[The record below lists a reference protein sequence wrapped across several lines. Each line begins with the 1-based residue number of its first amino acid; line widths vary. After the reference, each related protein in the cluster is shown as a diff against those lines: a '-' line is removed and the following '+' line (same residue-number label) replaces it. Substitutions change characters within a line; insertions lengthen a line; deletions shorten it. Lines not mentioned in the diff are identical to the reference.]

1 MRLLSVALT
10 FAKVATQQQLAYR
23 GEFAGVFI
31 NAFAVDT
38 LNAAVSVAV
47 IYAHTDSLRGWSA
60 GEMLVVV
67 GMFNVVL
74 GVMSTIMFPSLNR
87 TAEDVYEGTFDYVL
101 MKPVPSLFFASTHQV
116 QVGHLVNSIMGVVLC
131 AVGLFILEAGEL
143 SWRVA
148 LFPLMLASALAIFYA
163 FVVAMTTLV
172 FWAVRLEGI
181 ESMFNVFFRTARY
194 PVDIYPTW
202 IRGFLTYMFPVAFV
216 STVPTE
222 TLVGRDSGWLIA
234 VGPVIAALAVYGATR
249 FWRLGL
255 RRYSSASS

>member
-10 FAKVATQQQLAYR
+10 FGRVATQQKLAYR
-23 GEFAGVFI
+23 GEFVGEFV
-31 NAFAVDT
+31 NAFAVDA
-38 LNAAVSVAV
+38 LNAVVSVAV

-60 GEMLVVV
+60 GEMFVVV
-67 GMFNVVL
+67 GLFNVVL

-101 MKPVPSLFFASTHQV
+101 MKPLPSLFLASTRDFHV
-116 QVGHLVNSIMGVVLC
+116 SRSVNSIMGLVLC
-131 AVGLFILEAGEL
+131 AFGLFTLGAGEL

-148 LFPLMLASALAIFYA
+148 LFPLMLASSLAIFYA
-163 FVVAMTTLV
+163 FVVGMTTLA
-172 FWAVRLEGI
+172 FWAVRLERI

-194 PVDIYPTW
+194 PVHIYPTW
-202 IRGFLTYMFPVAFV
+202 LRGFFTYLFPVAFV

>member
-1 MRLLSVALT
+1 M
-10 FAKVATQQQLAYR
+10 
-23 GEFAGVFI
+23 
-31 NAFAVDT
+31 
-38 LNAAVSVAV
+38 
-47 IYAHTDSLRGWSA
+47 
-60 GEMLVVV
+60 
-67 GMFNVVL
+67 
-74 GVMSTIMFPSLNR
+74 
-87 TAEDVYEGTFDYVL
+87 YEGTFDYVL

-131 AVGLFILEAGEL
+131 AVGLFILEAGEF

-234 VGPVIAALAVYGATR
+234 VGPVIAALAVYAATR